1 MTFTRQHSTASVR
14 IASVSIASLLAIALS
29 GCGGDSSE
37 ADDTQLPPTVP
48 PAVTPVDNSA
58 PVANAG
64 IDQTVMSAVVVTL
77 DASGSSDADGDTLN
91 YQWTFIS
98 LPDGSVAAL
107 NGASSANPSF
117 SADIDG
123 SYVIALTV
131 SDGTDSSVDTVTVT
145 AAATDTNNT
154 PVANAGVDRGVTTG
168 SSITLDGSASSD
180 VDGDAL
186 TYSWTLDSVQVG
198 SSASLNSAGT
208 VSPEF
213 TADTDGDYQVSLVVS
228 DGSET
233 SLADSVTI
241 SSTSSGTTPVSRS
254 YAIVDTNQNQC
265 YDSTSGGATSCIGNG
280 YDADYSGNQPSY
292 TLSDDG
298 LIVTDNITGLIWQQS
313 SDINGDGSLT
323 SDDKLYQSDTVS
335 YCENLTYG
343 GRNDWRL
350 PSIKESYSLIQFSGK
365 DPSGYQGT
373 DTSALTPFIDE
384 IFDWAFGD
392 LASGERIIDGQ
403 FASST
408 QYVSTTMNAD
418 ATTFGVNFVDGR
430 IKGYPSE
437 RLPFY
442 VRCVSGNTDYGVN
455 AFSDNGDLTV
465 NDDATGL
472 MWQQDDSDS
481 VNWEDA
487 VAQCEAATTASHTD
501 WRLPD
506 AKELQSIV
514 DYSRSPDTH
523 NQAAI
528 DPIFNASSF
537 NNEAGEDD
545 WGFYW
550 ASSTHATYNDNGS
563 SATYVSFGRALG
575 YMNGNI
581 MDVHG
586 AGAQRSNNK
595 TAVSSTPGAGSSTGV
610 NGTFY
615 YHGPQGDILRDNNKV
630 RCVRDSEPS
639 EDVVASE
646 GYTLFSPMQSTDTYL
661 IDQQTNTLHSWQSDY
676 RPGLS
681 VYLMESGELLRP
693 GVINNKP
700 TTFSGQT
707 GGSAGVI
714 EVLDWNSDVIW
725 STSLATD
732 SYLSHH
738 DVEVLPNGNILAI
751 VWEAKTAEEALALG
765 RTSVFD
771 DTLWADAVYEI
782 CRAGEQSSCTDGEIV
797 WRWSI
802 WDHVVQDVDSSIT
815 QTYVTDIGE
824 HTDKVDLNF
833 FNGSGSADWTH
844 VNSVDYDS
852 ATDQILISVHNFSEY
867 WVIDHSGAS
876 QGIVSRV
883 GNPSAHGGDGEQTLF
898 VQHDAQFIESGTPG
912 DGNILVFNNGANR
925 PEGNYSSVDEF
936 CFQGEDCTP
945 GELVNSYSEG
955 VSGEFYADHISGA
968 QRLENGNTLVCEG
981 TEGRL
986 FEYNAS
992 HEVVWEYQY
1001 GSEIFKATHYRS
1013 DYSGLAE
1020 LNE

>member
-1 MTFTRQHSTASVR
+1 MTFTRQHSTVSVR

-37 ADDTQLPPTVP
+37 ADEADAPIVPPTS
-48 PAVTPVDNSA
+48 NNA

-64 IDQTVMSAVVVTL
+64 VDQTVMSAAVVSL
-77 DASGSSDADGDTLN
+77 DANGSSDLDGDALS
-91 YQWTFIS
+91 YRWTFTS
-98 LPDGSVAAL
+98 LPDSSSAAL
-107 NGASSANPSF
+107 SGGSSATPSF
-117 SADIDG
+117 IADIDG
-123 SYVIALTV
+123 SYLISLTV
-131 SDGTDSSVDTVTVT
+131 SDGTDSSVDSVTIT
-145 AAATDTNNT
+145 AEATDTNHT
-154 PVANAGVDRGVTTG
+154 PVANAGTDRSVTTG
-168 SSITLDGSASSD
+168 ASVTLNGSASTD
-180 VDGDAL
+180 VDGDTL
-186 TYSWTLDSVQVG
+186 TYSWTLDTAPSG
-198 SSASLNSAGT
+198 SSTSLNN
-208 VSPEF
+208 
-213 TADTDGDYQVSLVVS
+213 ADTINPDFSVDIDGEYQVSLIVS
-228 DGSET
+228 DGCEA

-241 SSTSSGTTPVSRS
+241 ISTSTGSTPVSRS

-265 YDSTSGGATSCIGNG
+265 YDSSSGVATSCIGSG
-280 YDADYSGNQPSY
+280 YDADYSGNQPDY

-323 SDDKLYQSDTVS
+323 SDDKLYQSDTMS
-335 YCENLTYG
+335 YCENLSYG
-343 GRNDWRL
+343 GRDDWRL

-373 DTSALTPFIDE
+373 DTSALTAFIDE
-384 IFDWAFGD
+384 VFDWAFGD
-392 LASGERIIDGQ
+392 MASGERIIDGQ

-442 VRCVSGNTDYGVN
+442 VRCVSGNPSYGIN
-455 AFSDNGDLTV
+455 DFSDNDDQTV

-481 VNWEDA
+481 SNWDDA
-487 VAQCEAATTASHTD
+487 VAQCEAATTASHTN
-501 WRLPD
+501 WRLPN
-506 AKELQSIV
+506 AKELQSII

-523 NQAAI
+523 SQAAI

-537 NNEAGEDD
+537 KNEAGEDD
-545 WGFYW
+545 WGYYW
-550 ASSTHATYNDNGS
+550 ASSTHTTYNDNGS

-575 YMNGNI
+575 YMNGTI

-595 TAVSSTPGAGSSTGV
+595 TAVSSTPGASSSTGV

-630 RCVRDSEPS
+630 RCVRDSEPG
-639 EDVVASE
+639 DVVADSE
-646 GYTLFSPMQSTDTYL
+646 GYTLFSPMQSTETYL
-661 IDQQTNTLHSWQSDY
+661 IDSQTNTLHTWQSDY

-681 VYLMESGELLRP
+681 VYLMDSGELLRP
-693 GVINNKP
+693 GVITNKP
-700 TTFSGQT
+700 ATFSGQY

-714 EVLDWNSDVIW
+714 EILDWNSDVSW

-751 VWEAKTAEEALALG
+751 VWEAKTADEALALG
-765 RTSVFD
+765 RTSVSG

-782 CRAGEQSSCTDGEIV
+782 CRASASNSCTDGEIV
-797 WRWSI
+797 WRWST

-815 QTYVTDIGE
+815 QTYVSDVGE
-824 HTDKVDLNF
+824 HTDKVNLNF
-833 FNGSGSADWTH
+833 FNGSGSTDWTH
-844 VNSVDYDS
+844 VNSVDYNS
-852 ATDQILISVHNFSEY
+852 TTDQILISVHNFSEY
-867 WVIDHSGAS
+867 WVIDHRDAS

-883 GNPSAHGGDGEQTLF
+883 GNPSAHGSDGEQTLF
-898 VQHDAQFIESGTPG
+898 VQHDAQFIDGGAPG
-912 DGNILVFNNGANR
+912 EGNILVFNNGANR

-936 CFQGEDCTP
+936 CFNGEDCTE
-945 GELVNSYSEG
+945 GELINSYSEG

-968 QRLENGNTLVCEG
+968 QRLESGNTLVCEG

-1001 GSEIFKATHYRS
+1001 GSEIFKATRYRS

-1020 LNE
+1020 LN

>member
-1 MTFTRQHSTASVR
+1 MIFTRQHSTAAESMT
-14 IASVSIASLLAIALS
+14 SVSIASLLAISAIVLS
-29 GCGGDSSE
+29 GCGGDSNE
-37 ADDTQLPPTVP
+37 ADDTQLPT
-48 PAVTPVDNSA
+48 TENSA
-58 PVANAG
+58 PVASAG
-64 IDQTVMSAVVVTL
+64 IDQRVIPAEVVTL
-77 DASGSSDADGDTLN
+77 DASGSSDADGDALS

-107 NGASSANPSF
+107 SGASSPTPSF
-117 SADIDG
+117 GADIDG
-123 SYVIALTV
+123 SYVVALTV
-131 SDGTDSSVDTVTVT
+131 SDGTDSSVDTVTIT
-145 AAATDTNNT
+145 AEATDTNT
-154 PVANAGVDRGVTTG
+154 APLAHAGADRGVTTG
-168 SSITLDGSASSD
+168 DSVTLDGSASSD
-180 VDGDAL
+180 ADGDAL
-186 TYSWTLDSVQVG
+186 TYSWTLDSVPSG
-198 SSASLNSAGT
+198 SSARLNNAGT
-208 VSPEF
+208 VTPDFS
-213 TADTDGDYQVSLVVS
+213 ADIDGDYQISLTVS
-228 DGSET
+228 DGSVDST
-233 SLADSVTI
+233 PDSVTI
-241 SSTSSGTTPVSRS
+241 NSTSNDSDTPPASRS

-265 YDSTSGGATSCIGNG
+265 YDSTSGDATSCIGNG
-280 YDADYSGNQPSY
+280 YDADYSGNRPDY

-298 LIVTDNITGLIWQQS
+298 LMVTDNVTGLIWQQS

-323 SDDKLYQSDTVS
+323 SDDKLYHSDTMS
-335 YCENLTYG
+335 YCENLSYG
-343 GRNDWRL
+343 GRDDWRL
-350 PSIKESYSLIQFSGK
+350 PNIKESYSLIQFSGK

-384 IFDWAFGD
+384 VFDWAFGD
-392 LASGERIIDGQ
+392 VASGERIIDGQ

-455 AFSDNGDLTV
+455 TFSDNGDQTV
-465 NDDATGL
+465 SDDATGL

-481 VNWEDA
+481 MNWDDA
-487 VAQCEAATTASHTD
+487 VAQCKATTTASYSD
-501 WRLPD
+501 WRLPN

-523 NQAAI
+523 NRAAI

-550 ASSTHATYNDNGS
+550 ASSTHATYNGNGS
-563 SATYVSFGRALG
+563 NATYVSFGRALG
-575 YMNGNI
+575 YMNGTI

-595 TAVSSTPGAGSSTGV
+595 TAVSATPGAGSSNGV

-639 EDVVASE
+639 DVTVESE
-646 GYTLFSPMQSTDTYL
+646 GYTLYSPMQSTDTYL
-661 IDQQTNTLHSWQSDY
+661 IDKQKNIVHSWQSDY

-693 GVINNKP
+693 GVITNKP
-700 TTFSGQT
+700 ATFSGQT

-714 EVLDWNSDVIW
+714 ELLDWDSEVIW
-725 STSLATD
+725 QTTLATD

-751 VWEAKTAEEALALG
+751 VWEAKTAAEALALG
-765 RTSVFD
+765 RTSVSG
-771 DTLWADAVYEI
+771 DTLWADAIYEI
-782 CRAGEQSSCTDGEIV
+782 CRASEQSSCSDGEIV

-802 WDHVVQDVDSSIT
+802 WDHIVQDVDSSIT
-815 QTYVTDIGE
+815 ATYVTDIKE

-844 VNSVDYDS
+844 VNSVDYNS
-852 ATDQILISVHNFSEY
+852 STDQILISVRNFSEY
-867 WVIDHSGAS
+867 WVIDHSDAN

-883 GNPSAHGGDGEQTLF
+883 GNPTAHGGDGEQTLF
-898 VQHDAQFIESGTPG
+898 VQHDAQFIEPGTPG
-912 DGNILVFNNGANR
+912 DGNILVFNNGTNR

-945 GELVNSYSEG
+945 GDLVNSYSEG

-968 QRLENGNTLVCEG
+968 QRLLSGNTLVCEG

-992 HEVVWEYQY
+992 HEVVWEYHY
-1001 GSEIFKATHYRS
+1001 GSEIFKATRYMS

-1020 LNE
+1020 LN

>member
-1 MTFTRQHSTASVR
+1 MIFTRPRTTAAESMT
-14 IASVSIASLLAIALS
+14 SVSIAELFVISAIVLS
-29 GCGGDSSE
+29 GCGGDSSDANE
-37 ADDTQLPPTVP
+37 ADAPIVP
-48 PAVTPVDNSA
+48 PVSNNA

-64 IDQTVMSAVVVTL
+64 GDKTVMSAAVISL
-77 DASGSSDADGDTLN
+77 DASGSSDADGDSLS

-98 LPDGSVAAL
+98 LPEGSVAAL
-107 NGASSANPSF
+107 EGASSATPSF
-117 SADIDG
+117 SADLDG
-123 SYVIALTV
+123 SYVVALTV
-131 SDGTDSSVDTVTVT
+131 SDGTDASVDTVTIT
-145 AAATDTNNT
+145 AEATDINHT
-154 PVANAGVDRGVTTG
+154 PLANAGTDRSVTTG
-168 SSITLDGSASSD
+168 DSVTLDGSASSD
-180 VDGDAL
+180 ADGDAL
-186 TYSWTLDSVQVG
+186 TYRWTLDSAPSG
-198 SSASLNSAGT
+198 SSASLNNAATVNPDFSA
-208 VSPEF
+208 
-213 TADTDGDYQVSLVVS
+213 DIDGDYQISLIVS
-228 DGSET
+228 DGSEF
-233 SLADSVTI
+233 SLADSITII
-241 SSTSSGTTPVSRS
+241 SSTDKGSIPVNRS

-265 YDSTSGGATSCIGNG
+265 YDSSSGDATSCIGSG
-280 YDADYSGNQPSY
+280 YDADYSGNQPDY

-298 LIVTDNITGLIWQQS
+298 LMVTDNVTGLIWQQS

-323 SDDKLYQSDTVS
+323 SDDKLYHSDTMS

-343 GRNDWRL
+343 GRDDWRL

-373 DTSALTPFIDE
+373 DTAALTPFLDE

-392 LASGERIIDGQ
+392 VASGERIIDGQ

-442 VRCVSGNTDYGVN
+442 VRCVSGNTDYGFN
-455 AFSDNGDLTV
+455 AFSDNGDNTV
-465 NDDATGL
+465 SDDATGL
-472 MWQQDDSDS
+472 MWQQDDIDS
-481 VNWEDA
+481 VNWDDA
-487 VAQCEAATTASHTD
+487 VAQCEASTTASYSD

-514 DYSRSPDTH
+514 DYSRSPDTD
-523 NQAAI
+523 NQPAI

-537 NNEAGEDD
+537 NNEAGEND

-550 ASSTHATYNDNGS
+550 ASSTHATYNGNGS

-575 YMNGNI
+575 YMNGTI

-586 AGAQRSNNK
+586 AGAQRSNSK
-595 TAVSSTPGAGSSTGV
+595 TAVSSTAGAQSSTRA

-630 RCVRDSEPS
+630 RCVRDIEPS
-639 EDVVASE
+639 DVTAQSED
-646 GYTLFSPMQSTDTYL
+646 YTLFSPMQSTDTYL
-661 IDQQTNTLHSWQSDY
+661 IDQQSNTVHSWQSDY

-693 GVINNKP
+693 GVITNKP
-700 TTFSGQT
+700 ATFAGQT

-714 EVLDWNSDVIW
+714 ELLDWNSEVIW
-725 STSLATD
+725 QTTLATD

-738 DVEVLPNGNILAI
+738 DVEILPNGNILAI
-751 VWEAKTAEEALALG
+751 VWEAKTAAEALALG
-765 RTSVFD
+765 RTSVSGD
-771 DTLWADAVYEI
+771 SLWADAIYEI
-782 CRAGEQSSCTDGEIV
+782 CRASEQSSCSDGEIV
-797 WRWSI
+797 WRWST
-802 WDHVVQDVDSSIT
+802 WDHIVQNEDSSISE
-815 QTYVTDIGE
+815 TYVTDINE
-824 HTDKVDLNF
+824 HTEKVNLNF

-844 VNSVDYDS
+844 VNSVDYNS
-852 ATDQILISVHNFSEY
+852 AADQILISVRNFSEY
-867 WVIDHSGAS
+867 WVIDHSDAS
-876 QGIVSRV
+876 RGIVTRV

-898 VQHDAQFIESGTPG
+898 VQHDAQFIESGTAG
-912 DGNILVFNNGANR
+912 GGNILVFNNGANR
-925 PEGNYSSVDEF
+925 PEGNYSSVDEL

-945 GELVNSYSEG
+945 GEMVNSYSEG

-968 QRLENGNTLVCEG
+968 QRLKSGNTLVCEG

-992 HEVVWEYQY
+992 HEVVWEYHY
-1001 GSEIFKATHYRS
+1001 GSEIFKAMRYMS
-1013 DYSGLAE
+1013 DHPGLAE
-1020 LNE
+1020 LN

>member
-1 MTFTRQHSTASVR
+1 MIFTRQHSTAAESMTSVC
-14 IASVSIASLLAIALS
+14 IASLLAVALS

-37 ADDTQLPPTVP
+37 ANGADAPIVPPTS
-48 PAVTPVDNSA
+48 NNA

-64 IDQTVMSAVVVTL
+64 VDQTVMSAAVISL
-77 DASGSSDADGDTLN
+77 DASGSSDADGDALS
-91 YQWTFIS
+91 YQWQFTS
-98 LPDGSVAAL
+98 LPDSSAASL
-107 NGASSANPSF
+107 SGASSATPSF
-117 SADIDG
+117 SADTDG
-123 SYVIALTV
+123 SYVVALTV
-131 SDGTDSSVDTVTVT
+131 SDGTDSSVDTITIT
-145 AAATDTNNT
+145 AEATDTNHT
-154 PVANAGVDRGVTTG
+154 PVANAGIDRGVTTG
-168 SSITLDGSASSD
+168 DSVTLDGSASSD
-180 VDGDAL
+180 ADGDPL
-186 TYSWTLDSVQVG
+186 TYRWTLDSAPSG
-198 SSASLNSAGT
+198 SSASLNNAGT
-208 VSPEF
+208 MSPEF
-213 TADTDGDYQVSLVVS
+213 TADMDGDYLISLIVS
-228 DGSET
+228 DGNLDST
-233 SLADSVTI
+233 VDSVTI
-241 SSTSSGTTPVSRS
+241 NSTSSGTTPFSRS

-265 YDSTSGGATSCIGNG
+265 YESTSGDATSCIGNG
-280 YDADYSGNQPSY
+280 YDADYSGNQPDY

-343 GRNDWRL
+343 GRDDWRL

-373 DTSALTPFIDE
+373 DTSALTAFLDE
-384 IFDWAFGD
+384 VFDWAFGD
-392 LASGERIIDGQ
+392 VDSGERIIDGQ

-442 VRCVSGNTDYGVN
+442 VRCVSGNTDYGIN
-455 AFSDNGDLTV
+455 DFSDNGDQTV
-465 NDDATGL
+465 SDDATGL

-481 VNWEDA
+481 VNWDDA
-487 VAQCEAATTASHTD
+487 IAQCEAATTASHSD
-501 WRLPD
+501 WRLPN

-528 DPIFNASSF
+528 DPMFNASSF

-545 WGFYW
+545 WGYYW
-550 ASSTHATYNDNGS
+550 ASSTHTTYNDNGS

-575 YMNGNI
+575 YMNGTI

-639 EDVVASE
+639 DTAVDSE
-646 GYTLFSPMQSTDTYL
+646 SYTLFSPMQSTETYL
-661 IDQQTNTLHSWQSDY
+661 IDQQKNTLHSWQSNY

-681 VYLMESGELLRP
+681 VYLMDGGELLRP
-693 GVINNKP
+693 GAITNKP

-714 EVLDWNSDVIW
+714 EILNWNSDVVW

-765 RTSVFD
+765 RTSVSG
-771 DTLWADAVYEI
+771 DTLWADAVYEV

-797 WRWSI
+797 WRWSS

-815 QTYVTDIGE
+815 QTYVSDIGE

-844 VNSVDYDS
+844 VNSVDYNS
-852 ATDQILISVHNFSEY
+852 AADQILISVRNFSEY
-867 WVIDHSGAS
+867 WVIDHSDAS

-883 GNPSAHGGDGEQTLF
+883 GNPPAHGGDGEQTLF
-898 VQHDAQFIESGTPG
+898 VQHDAQFIDSGTPG
-912 DGNILVFNNGANR
+912 EGNILVFNNGANR

-936 CFQGEDCTP
+936 CFNGEDCTP

-992 HEVVWEYQY
+992 HEVVWEYHY
-1001 GSEIFKATHYRS
+1001 GSEIFKATRYMS
-1013 DYSGLAE
+1013 DYPGLAV
-1020 LNE
+1020 LN